1 MTYPEA
7 VFLRHSS
14 RTYDPVLSDE
24 DSQIIDRLVDRLP
37 KRHFGSSMAGVS
49 RIDCAEGVQP
59 PGTYGFIGGSRHYLV
74 VHTAGAVNRLTYI
87 DCGMIAELMA
97 LDATRV
103 GLGSCLMTGSLRDTS
118 FARAAGLSG
127 ADSLLLVSPIGYTRS
142 PRLTEVL
149 IGKMSRSGSRMPLSR
164 FVFADSAMT
173 IPWQPGPGD
182 AGLCHAIEGL
192 GKAPSALNRQPW
204 RVVVA
209 DDHIEIHNSE
219 SDSNSWI
226 SMGCAVTNYCAM
238 VGIRSD
244 LLTLA
249 GSPEHP
255 VIIAPRPA

>member
-37 KRHFGSSMAGVS
+37 KRHFGSSMVGVS

-127 ADSLLLVSPIGYTRS
+127 ADSLLLVSPVGHTRS
-142 PRLTEVL
+142 PRLAEVL
-149 IGKMSRSGSRMPLSR
+149 IGKMSRSGSRMPLNR

>member
-24 DSQIIDRLVDRLP
+24 DSQVIDRLVDRLP
-37 KRHFGSSMAGVS
+37 KRHFGSSMVGVS
-49 RIDCAEGVQP
+49 RIDCAKGVQP

-127 ADSLLLVSPIGYTRS
+127 ADSLLLVSPVGHTRS
-142 PRLTEVL
+142 PRLAEVL
-149 IGKMSRSGSRMPLSR
+149 IGKMSRSGSRMPLNR

-173 IPWQPGPGD
+173 IPWQPGSGD
-182 AGLCHAIEGL
+182 AGLCHAIAGL

>member
-24 DSQIIDRLVDRLP
+24 DSQVIDRLVDRLP
-37 KRHFGSSMAGVS
+37 KRHFGSSMVGVS
-49 RIDCAEGVQP
+49 RIDCAKGVQP

-118 FARAAGLSG
+118 FARDAGLSG
-127 ADSLLLVSPIGYTRS
+127 ADSLLLVSPVGHTRS
-142 PRLTEVL
+142 PRLAEVL
-149 IGKMSRSGSRMPLSR
+149 IGKMSRSGSRMPLNR

-173 IPWQPGPGD
+173 IPWQPGSGD